1 MAGKKRTSKMDG
13 TALVSLVKGFL
24 DPATTAGM
32 LMIPSACVVYC
43 IVQAI
48 KWYASDEQEQQ
59 QNPIGKKLK
68 KAIFVAVIL
77 FSLTAI
83 LRIFGIN
90 A

>member
-1 MAGKKRTSKMDG
+1 MEKRKANDMDG
-13 TALVSLVKGFL
+13 TALVTLVKSFL

-32 LMIPSACVVYC
+32 LIIPSACVVYC

-48 KWYASDEQEQQ
+48 KWYASDEQDQQ
-59 QNPIGKKLK
+59 QNPIGKKIK
-68 KAIFVAVIL
+68 KAIFVAVVL

>member
-1 MAGKKRTSKMDG
+1 MDG
-13 TALVSLVKGFL
+13 NALVSLVKSFL

-32 LMIPSACVVYC
+32 LIIPSAGVLYI
-43 IVQAI
+43 IVQSL

-59 QNPIGKKLK
+59 QNPIGKKIK

>member
-1 MAGKKRTSKMDG
+1 MDG
-13 TALVSLVKGFL
+13 DALVALVKTFL

-32 LMIPSACVVYC
+32 VIVPSACVVYC
-43 IVQAI
+43 IVQVI

-68 KAIFVAVIL
+68 KAVFIAVIL

-83 LRIFGIN
+83 LKIFGIN
-90 A
+90 V

>member
-1 MAGKKRTSKMDG
+1 MEKRKANDMDG
-13 TALVSLVKGFL
+13 TALVTLVKSFL

-32 LMIPSACVVYC
+32 LIIPSACIVYC

-48 KWYASDEQEQQ
+48 KWYASDEQDQQ
-59 QNPIGKKLK
+59 QNPIGKKIK
-68 KAIFVAVIL
+68 KAIFVAVVL

>member
-1 MAGKKRTSKMDG
+1 MDAN
-13 TALVSLVKGFL
+13 ALVSLVKSFL
-24 DPATTAGM
+24 DPAMTAGM
-32 LMIPSACVVYC
+32 LIIPSACIVYC

-48 KWYASDEQEQQ
+48 KWYASDEQEQER
-59 QNPIGKKLK
+59 NPIGKKIK

>member
-1 MAGKKRTSKMDG
+1 MDAN
-13 TALVSLVKGFL
+13 ALVSLVRSFL

-32 LMIPSACVVYC
+32 LIIPSACIVYC

-48 KWYASDEQEQQ
+48 KWYASDEQEQER
-59 QNPIGKKLK
+59 NPIGKKIK

>member
-32 LMIPSACVVYC
+32 LIIPSACVVYC

-48 KWYASDEQEQQ
+48 KWYASDEQVSSRTRSERRSRR
-59 QNPIGKKLK
+59 PYLWP
-68 KAIFVAVIL
+68 
-77 FSLTAI
+77 
-83 LRIFGIN
+83 
-90 A
+90 

>member
-1 MAGKKRTSKMDG
+1 MIRREERGRMDG
-13 TALVSLVKGFL
+13 NALVALVKSFL

-32 LMIPSACVVYC
+32 LIIPSACVVYC

-59 QNPIGKKLK
+59 QNPIGKKIK

-83 LRIFGIN
+83 LRIFGIT

>member
-1 MAGKKRTSKMDG
+1 MDG

-32 LMIPSACVVYC
+32 LIIPSACVVYC

-68 KAIFVAVIL
+68 TLPTPLKMPSWTRERMTSF
-77 FSLTAI
+77 T
-83 LRIFGIN
+83 
-90 A
+90 

>member
-1 MAGKKRTSKMDG
+1 MDG
-13 TALVSLVKGFL
+13 NALVSLVRSFL

-32 LMIPSACVVYC
+32 LIIPSACIVYC

-48 KWYASDEQEQQ
+48 KWYASDEQDQER
-59 QNPIGKKLK
+59 NPIGRKIK
-68 KAIFVAVIL
+68 KAISVAVIL

>member
-1 MAGKKRTSKMDG
+1 MDAN
-13 TALVSLVKGFL
+13 ALVSLVKSFL

-32 LMIPSACVVYC
+32 LIIPSACIVYC
-43 IVQAI
+43 IVQTI

-59 QNPIGKKLK
+59 QNPIGRKIK
-68 KAIFVAVIL
+68 KAISVAVIL